1 MTKPK
6 LAARKRRV
14 AQLAEAR
21 ARDSKTKRSRA
32 IQACTDLVA
41 SGIPATHTNV
51 ARKAHVSTW
60 LTYNVPEIR
69 AAIEQANALQMRD
82 GLINPA
88 PLRAGQRA
96 TPESVHTDL
105 LLAQKH
111 VRELRDENIKLRKR
125 LERQL
130 GSEVE
135 GANIDELV
143 ERVHDLE
150 RVNRQL
156 STEAAE
162 RDKQIKAQHARI
174 RELEAENESQADVVR
189 AMMIAANVPRT

>member
-1 MTKPK
+1 MTKPN
-6 LAARKRRV
+6 LAARQRRV
-14 AQLAEAR
+14 AQLSAAR
-21 ARDSKTKRSRA
+21 ALDSRTKRSRA

-51 ARKAHVSTW
+51 ARKANVSTW

-69 AAIEQANALQMRD
+69 SAIEQASALQMRD
-82 GLINPA
+82 GLINPP
-88 PLRAGQRA
+88 PLRTGQRA
-96 TPESVHTDL
+96 TPESIHTDL

-111 VRELRDENIKLRKR
+111 VRELREENIKLRKR

-150 RVNRQL
+150 RMNRQL
-156 STEAAE
+156 NTEAAE
-162 RDKQIKAQHARI
+162 RDKQIKTQHTRI
-174 RELEAENESQADVVR
+174 RELESENESQADVVR
-189 AMMIAANVPRT
+189 AMMIAANIPRT